1 MLIYVAHMGGSE
13 ENINRAKEITKKLA
27 VFDSSNTYICPLI
40 AFSHL
45 SDCDIGKFEETEQ
58 HKDLLCVCD
67 RVLIASE
74 ITDDMREEIDLA
86 EKLHMEVVFYEG
98 R

>member
-13 ENINRAKEITKKLA
+13 DNVNRAKSITKNLA
-27 VFDSSNTYICPLI
+27 VFDTSNTYICPLL

-45 SDCDIGKFEETEQ
+45 SDGDIGKFEEIEQ

-67 RVLIASE
+67 MVMIASE
-74 ITDDMREEIDLA
+74 VTDDMREELELA